1 MTASAAFRT
10 DTEGCQRKGRTFY
23 SRDMHYIHYVPFP
36 LAGVAGSFLLAF
48 PALFSIVNP
57 LGSALIFAQVL
68 SNRTAQERRW
78 LAGQVAVFSAA
89 VLLVSLW
96 GGSYVLNFFG
106 ISLGAL
112 RLGGGLVV
120 ASTAWR
126 LLNAPEDTDARRE
139 GNAHPSASASASSAS
154 ETAFFPLTMPLTT
167 GPGTIS
173 VAVALGSE
181 RPPEGHG
188 LLLFMAGVSVAAL
201 AIALMVWVC
210 YRWSDLVIAGLGHNG
225 ARVLTRLMAFLLLCI
240 GAQIMVNGVEDLVA
254 SFLANH
260 S

>member
-1 MTASAAFRT
+1 
-10 DTEGCQRKGRTFY
+10 
-23 SRDMHYIHYVPFP
+23 MHYIHYVPFP

-68 SNRTAQERRW
+68 SHRTPKERRW

-89 VLLVSLW
+89 VLLVSMW

-126 LLNAPEDTDARRE
+126 LLNAPDDTDGRRE
-139 GNAHPSASASASSAS
+139 QRDQPSTPIADA
-154 ETAFFPLTMPLTT
+154 AFFPLTMPLTT

-173 VAVALGSE
+173 VAVALGAE
-181 RPPEGHG
+181 RPPPGHG
-188 LLLFMAGVSVAAL
+188 LLLFMIGVSVAA
-201 AIALMVWVC
+201 AVIAFMIWVS
-210 YRWSDLVIAGLGHNG
+210 YRWSDAVISVLGHSG

-240 GAQIMVNGVEDLVA
+240 GTQIMVNGAEDLA
-254 SFLANH
+254 GAFLVNQK
-260 S
+260 

>member
-1 MTASAAFRT
+1 
-10 DTEGCQRKGRTFY
+10 
-23 SRDMHYIHYVPFP
+23 MHYIHYVPFP

-68 SNRTAQERRW
+68 ANRTAKERRW

-126 LLNAPEDTDARRE
+126 LLNAPDDSDARRE
-139 GNAHPSASASASSAS
+139 ERARPSSPMADA
-154 ETAFFPLTMPLTT
+154 AFFPLTMPLTT

-181 RPPEGHG
+181 HPPEGHG
-188 LLLFMAGVSVAAL
+188 LVLFMVGVSVAA
-201 AIALMVWVC
+201 ASIAFMVWIC
-210 YRWSDLVIAGLGHNG
+210 YRWSDAVIKVLGHNG

-254 SFLANH
+254 SFLANQK